1 MSRNPGVRAV
11 LFDATGTL
19 IELRE
24 PVGATYA
31 RFAARFGADVPASRL
46 EEAFSRV
53 LASQPPCVF
62 PATRPTAAA
71 AREREW
77 WRRVVDDTF
86 RAADGA
92 ALPSPAEACFA
103 ALWDHFAG
111 SDAWHLRAGAA
122 DVLRAIRAA
131 GLRTGVISNFD
142 HRLHSVLEALEIN
155 ELLDCVVIPAEIG
168 AAKPDPRIFH
178 AALDRLGLSGA
189 DAVYVGDRTDT
200 DGAGAR
206 GAGLRPVGVASLAT
220 LADLPRVLGLDSGD
234 TTAPQ

>member
-1 MSRNPGVRAV
+1 LSRGPGIRAV

-46 EEAFSRV
+46 DEAFSRV
-53 LASQPPCVF
+53 LVSQPPRVF
-62 PATRPTAAA
+62 PGTDPTRAAA
-71 AREREW
+71 HEREW

-86 RAADGA
+86 RTADGA
-92 ALPSPAEACFA
+92 VLPSPAEACFA
-103 ALWDHFAG
+103 ALWEHFSG
-111 SDAWHLRAGAA
+111 SDGWQLRPAA
-122 DVLRAIRAA
+122 AEVLRALRAR

-155 ELLDCVVIPAEIG
+155 EFLDIVVIPAEIG
-168 AAKPDPRIFH
+168 AAKPDRQIFQ
-178 AALDRLGLSGA
+178 AAIDRVGLSGSEI
-189 DAVYVGDRTDT
+189 VYVGDRADT
-200 DGAGAR
+200 DEAGAER
-206 GAGLRPVGVASLAT
+206 AGLRPIGVSSLAT

-234 TTAPQ
+234 TTAPR